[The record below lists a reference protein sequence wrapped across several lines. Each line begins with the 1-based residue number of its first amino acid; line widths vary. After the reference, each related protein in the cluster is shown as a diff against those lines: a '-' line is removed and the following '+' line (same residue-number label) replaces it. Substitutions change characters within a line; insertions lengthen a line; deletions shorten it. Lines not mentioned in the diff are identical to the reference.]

1 MKNLVAF
8 LFGWLIA
15 AALLIPQ
22 AHAAVVVTPTVP
34 GLAGGSFGPVAG
46 AAVTEAGF
54 SVQGAV
60 TVSGKVVQ
68 IPGVLP
74 LASNA
79 ADFARSS
86 LFSNPWLIGAALL
99 AWPSSAGIGSDQVG
113 GWQYTP
119 SQPDQTVAPT
129 PGSSTATGYQVG
141 PSLNISMASSTAA
154 GACYKAG
161 GSNYNVSL
169 DKCTLS
175 AGACVAAGYSAGG
188 CYDGVQVFVGAIRT
202 YTTAQTC
209 PVGYY
214 YYSSDALCH
223 LNDSGLATGGTPRPA
238 TQEDF
243 DALPAPPVAAYGDL
257 AAQLPVPVSAP
268 VYQPLDVAI
277 GDPYKMP
284 DGSTV
289 QTRAAISPASN
300 GQVNIV
306 TYEMPLTDAQ
316 GQPVTNPQPTPNP
329 DPQPTDCQLKPDS
342 VGCTPLGTPPEG
354 EVMPSSTKQITFEPV
369 AIAADASCP
378 APIAFTAFGKSMQ
391 IDYSPACTYASG
403 IKPVVIA
410 VGYLTAAFI
419 IFGIPRSQS

>member
-1 MKNLVAF
+1 MTERRWLVRFLWGLLLLVGVALRQAAF
-8 LFGWLIA
+8 
-15 AALLIPQ
+15 
-22 AHAAVVVTPTVP
+22 AAVMVTPTVP

-46 AAVTEAGF
+46 AAATEAGF
-54 SVQGAV
+54 AVQGAV

-68 IPGVLP
+68 IPGVVP

-79 ADFARSS
+79 ADYAKRTLFA
-86 LFSNPWLIGAALL
+86 NPWLLGAALL

-119 SQPDQTVAPT
+119 STPSDTVSPT
-129 PGSSTATGYQVG
+129 PGSATATGYQVG
-141 PSLNISMASSTAA
+141 PSLNIAAASSTAA

-188 CYDGVQVFVGAIRT
+188 CYDGVQVFVGSIRT

-223 LNDSGLATGGTPRPA
+223 LNDSGLATGGSPRPA
-238 TQEDF
+238 TQADF
-243 DALPAPPVAAYGDL
+243 DALPAPPVAAYADL

-284 DGSTV
+284 DGSTA

-329 DPQPTDCQLKPDS
+329 DPQPSECQLHPDTL
-342 VGCTPLGTPPEG
+342 GCMPAGTDNFAVPAKDVPFAFTPE
-354 EVMPSSTKQITFEPV
+354 
-369 AIAADASCP
+369 AS
-378 APIAFTAFGKSMQ
+378 PIAGQCPGAVSVLGSSISFQSSCDAMGM
-391 IDYSPACTYASG
+391 
-403 IKPVVIA
+403 IKPFVLLAASIM
-410 VGYLTAAFI
+410 AAFI
-419 IFGIPRSQS
+419 LLGAFRSGGD